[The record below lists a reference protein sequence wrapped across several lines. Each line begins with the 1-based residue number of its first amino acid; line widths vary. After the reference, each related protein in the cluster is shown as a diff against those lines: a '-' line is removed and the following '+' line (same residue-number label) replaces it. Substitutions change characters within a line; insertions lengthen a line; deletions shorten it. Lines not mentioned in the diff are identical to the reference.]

1 MTIPGRGDLSPRRKH
16 RNWRRRFAVAG
27 VVLVV
32 AGIAYGGYR
41 VFGGGS
47 SSSPLVLPPCP
58 SPTATA
64 PVATQ
69 ARLTVR
75 NATLKAG
82 LAADVARQLRQR
94 NFHVAKVGNTVFRG
108 KGVATVHY
116 SADRTESARL
126 VAAQFVGATMTEVT
140 GSNVLELDIGPKFR
154 ALVPVGQAQ
163 AADRAIL
170 ATPTA
175 APAAAPS
182 PTCAAVSPT
191 P

>member
-1 MTIPGRGDLSPRRKH
+1 M
-16 RNWRRRFAVAG
+16 
-27 VVLVV
+27 LVV

-94 NFHVAKVGNTVFRG
+94 DFHVAKVGNTVFRG